1 MNPIPDDELLS
12 AYLDGELSEADRA
25 RAERLLAEQPEARQ
39 LLEDLRAIRGGF
51 EGLPAHRLE
60 QDFPARVLRGAE
72 REMLADESSQ
82 AADEAPAEGH
92 RSAIA
97 PSPPAAGQAPE
108 GQAAEGQAPRSLQR
122 SFTIA
127 RWRRPMAWAGLA
139 LAAGLLLMVF
149 DRNRQA
155 PNPRDQLAHAPSAGG
170 EMRAANEP
178 ASPADAAP
186 HFARDPASAQAGRDA
201 PAKAEKRLDQEA
213 IREGDAALADKPAG
227 LGGRAAGRPES
238 AAEVAAPK
246 AAAAMPAPRGDVAK
260 TAGQKPAPA
269 PAAGPA
275 PASRSESLEL
285 RQSEMT
291 RNEAQAAELSLYDVE
306 FKQDGKLVSEP
317 LGENTLIVWCD
328 VDADVADQPEF
339 RQMLAS
345 NQIAWEPDR
354 PIDWAGKAAPSD
366 RTPAIELKSGDK
378 KKVAGEAGDEGAD
391 KKSRG
396 AAAAG
401 ASAQQQRSDRERR
414 LRRLAEPRSGDA
426 KQQTFERAQ
435 AVAETL
441 SESDSDYVLVEAT
454 EEQLK
459 AVLTEIDRH
468 PEMFLSVNVEPAAE
482 VPAQQAYRSYNR
494 GRASLPQDKTARLS
508 KDAREAKPKEAGAAA
523 AVSEKEAVPQAG
535 VAGKTQLGR
544 AQRVVILQ
552 QSVQTSEE
560 TAERGKSDL
569 SDAGSAKQEAQT
581 ESLPRKDR
589 GKQSALGAKAK
600 AATQEAMPAKPK
612 ALAAPTDSTKPDGEA
627 PPAESGFG
635 AQAGRGYQQ
644 ALFIFRRVSSP
655 EADSAPVEAGKQP
668 Q

>member
-12 AYLDGELSEADRA
+12 AYLDGELSEADGA

-60 QDFPARVLRGAE
+60 QDFPARVLRSAE

-82 AADEAPAEGH
+82 AADKTPAEGN

-97 PSPPAAGQAPE
+97 PPLPAV
-108 GQAAEGQAPRSLQR
+108 GQAAVGRAPPSLQP
-122 SFTIA
+122 SFTFA

-155 PNPRDQLAHAPSAGG
+155 PDPQDQVAHAPSAGS

-178 ASPADAAP
+178 GSPSADAVP
-186 HFARDPASAQAGRDA
+186 LFARDPASAKMGRDESG
-201 PAKAEKRLDQEA
+201 KAEKRLNQEA
-213 IREGDAALADKPAG
+213 VREADAALADMPAG

-238 AAEVAAPK
+238 AAEAAPK
-246 AAAAMPAPRGDVAK
+246 AAAPMPAPRGDVAE
-260 TAGQKPAPA
+260 TAGQKPA

-275 PASRSESLEL
+275 PARRSGSFEL

-354 PIDWAGKAAPSD
+354 PSDPTGKAASSD
-366 RTPAIELKSGDK
+366 RTPAIELKSGGEK
-378 KKVAGEAGDEGAD
+378 KIADEAADESVD

-396 AAAAG
+396 AAVAG
-401 ASAQQQRSDRERR
+401 ASAQQRLSDRERR
-414 LRRLAEPRSGDA
+414 LRRLAESRSGDA
-426 KQQTFERAQ
+426 KQQSVERAQ
-435 AVAETL
+435 VVAETL
-441 SESDSDYVLVEAT
+441 SESNSDYVLVEAT

-494 GRASLPQDKTARLS
+494 GRASLPQDKMGRLS

-523 AVSEKEAVPQAG
+523 AVKEKEATQQAG
-535 VAGKTQLGR
+535 AARRLQAGR
-544 AQRVVILQ
+544 AQRVMILQ
-552 QSVQTSEE
+552 QSAQTPEE
-560 TAERGKSDL
+560 SAERDKSDF
-569 SDAGSAKQEAQT
+569 SDAGSAKQEAQV
-581 ESLPRKDR
+581 ESLLRKDR
-589 GKQSALGAKAK
+589 GKQSALGVEAK
-600 AATQEAMPAKPK
+600 AATKDATPAKPK
-612 ALAAPTDSTKPDGEA
+612 ALAAPAADSAKPDDETS
-627 PPAESGFG
+627 PAESSSGV
-635 AQAGRGYQQ
+635 QVGRGYQQ

-655 EADSAPVEAGKQP
+655 EADFAPAEAGKKP